1 MEDSYTKDIPRT
13 SLEDS
18 DQAVYNWVN
27 EVLNISVD
35 TNKGFSKVPVKWVA
49 GEKSYQA
56 KNSPDLRDD
65 SGALILPLITIERV
79 SVTKDPARRGAWYY
93 ASLVDEKDNK
103 GSGIVKVSRKIKQ
116 DKTGNFS
123 NAYAK
128 QKTGKL
134 NFRTRKKEKV
144 VYEEETIPY
153 PTYVE
158 ATYKISLRS
167 EYQQQMNDMTHAFI
181 TQPGSLNYTTIRHNH
196 LLYEAFLGSEFSTSN
211 TVSEME
217 SERKFETD
225 IELKVVAP
233 IFGSGINQQT
243 PTRAKRETV
252 VEVKIARERTIL
264 NDGDFPD
271 KMS

>member
-1 MEDSYTKDIPRT
+1 MEDSYTRNIPHT

-18 DQAVYNWVN
+18 DQAVYNWLDKT
-27 EVLNISVD
+27 LNISVE
-35 TNKGFSKVPVKWVA
+35 TNSGFNKVPVKWVA

-56 KNSPDLRDD
+56 KSDPTLRDS
-65 SGALILPLITIERV
+65 SGALVLPLITLERTG
-79 SVTKDPARRGAWYY
+79 VTKDPARRGAWHH
-93 ASLVDEKDNK
+93 AMLPDEKDNK

-128 QKTGKL
+128 QKTGKI

-144 VYEEETIPY
+144 VYEETTIPY
-153 PTYVE
+153 PVYVE

-167 EYQQQMNDMTHAFI
+167 EYQQQMNDMVQSMVTE
-181 TQPGSLNYTTIRHNH
+181 PGGLNYTVIKHNH
-196 LLYEAFLGSEFSTSN
+196 MLYEGFISQEFSMSN

-217 SERKFETD
+217 SERKFETE
-225 IELKVVAP
+225 IELKLIVP
-233 IFGSGINQQT
+233 LIGSGKNQQT
-243 PTRAKRETV
+243 PKRAKRETV
-252 VEVKIARERTIL
+252 VEVKVARERTVL
-264 NDGDFPD
+264 GELPFPE